1 MTFIELGMSE
11 GSMLVNPFA
20 VRSATPVTD
29 GQGATL
35 HYLLEFVD
43 GTNLKADSP
52 RDMDLIHKYHAM
64 FTHTRTSGKTVMT
77 SQGSFHSVNV
87 NIIQNYES
95 VESRVGNIRLVI
107 ITFYGG
113 EKRIY
118 DSEYDI
124 NVLQHWI
131 RSQNVI
137 VK

>member
-1 MTFIELGMSE
+1 MTFVELTMPE

-29 GQGATL
+29 GQGKTL
-35 HYLLEFVD
+35 HYLLEFID
-43 GTNLKADSP
+43 SNNLKVDLP
-52 RDMDLIHKYHAM
+52 RDMDLIYKYAAM
-64 FTHTRTSGKTVMT
+64 FTHTRTAGKTVMT

-95 VESRVGNIRLVI
+95 VESKSGKIRLVI
-107 ITFYGG
+107 ITFNGG
-113 EKRIY
+113 EKRIF

-124 NVLQHWI
+124 NVLQDWI

-137 VK
+137 VR

>member
-1 MTFIELGMSE
+1 MTFVELTMPE

-29 GQGATL
+29 GQGKTL
-35 HYLLEFVD
+35 HYLLEFID
-43 GTNLKADSP
+43 ANNLKVDNQ
-52 RDMDLIHKYHAM
+52 RDMDMIYKYAAM

-95 VESRVGNIRLVI
+95 VESKSGNIRLVI
-107 ITFYGG
+107 ITFNGG
-113 EKRIY
+113 EKRIF

-124 NVLQHWI
+124 NVLQDWI
-131 RSQNVI
+131 RAQNVI